1 MARSVISVKPV
12 SSLIGDKIKIFVSGL
27 EPRKHV
33 TLQARIVGEK
43 GEVFE
48 SHAHYIADEDGGVD
62 VCCDPSLGG
71 SYVGVELMGLLWS
84 MKVAPGQKKGL
95 RLMKTDVTKP
105 YNVNLKCFDRHITAN
120 ESSQALSTATF
131 QKFYMADGVKRIP
144 VKKGRIR
151 GALFVPPGDGTFPGM

>member
-1 MARSVISVKPV
+1 MARSVFRVKPV
-12 SSLIGDKIKIFVSGL
+12 SSLIDDKIKIFVF
-27 EPRKHV
+27 RTWTKA
-33 TLQARIVGEK
+33 ARNATSK

-48 SHAHYIADEDGGVD
+48 SHAHCIADEDGGVD

-71 SYVGVELMGLLWS
+71 SYVGVELVGLLWS
-84 MKVAPGQKKGL
+84 MKAAPGQEKGL

-131 QKFYMADGVKRIP
+131 QKLYMADGVKRIP
-144 VKKGRIR
+144 VKEGRIR
-151 GALFVPPGDGTFPGM
+151 EALFVPPGDGPFPAM

>member
-1 MARSVISVKPV
+1 MTKSKSLYPDLNQGSTSRYKQESWTKRAKCSSRTLTTLLMKMA
-12 SSLIGDKIKIFVSGL
+12 
-27 EPRKHV
+27 
-33 TLQARIVGEK
+33 
-43 GEVFE
+43 
-48 SHAHYIADEDGGVD
+48 GGGD

-71 SYVGVELMGLLWS
+71 SYVGVELIGLLWS

-144 VKKGRIR
+144 VKEGRIR
-151 GALFVPPGDGTFPGM
+151 GALFAPPGDGTFPGM